1 MAAAKSIEH
10 KPVAASGASDAP
22 AAEKRCSRPNAVQLA
37 VAAIFTT
44 TGVLHF
50 IAEKFFIAIVPKKL
64 PQPRLMV
71 QVSGAAELLG
81 ALGILIPGT
90 RKLAG
95 KGLLALLA
103 AVYPANVNMAVNSHE
118 FKQIPKWALWARLPL
133 QFVLAAL
140 VKRAM
145 RSRTASS
152 PSA

>member
-1 MAAAKSIEH
+1 MSDAAATKCDR
-10 KPVAASGASDAP
+10 K
-22 AAEKRCSRPNAVQLA
+22 RPNTAQLA

-50 IAEKFFIAIVPKKL
+50 IVEKFFIAIVPKKL
-64 PQPRLMV
+64 PQPRLLV
-71 QVSGAAELLG
+71 QVSGAAEMLG

-90 RKLAG
+90 RRVAG

-103 AVYPANVNMAVNSHE
+103 AVYPANINMAVNSNE

-145 RSRTASS
+145 QSGKSTATAADAAEAVA
-152 PSA
+152 PAQA